1 MQVHAMAQWMRGAAD
16 ALSRATL
23 FTDSASEGFGV
34 LPFVHH
40 DYKYI
45 TSLQDS

>member
-1 MQVHAMAQWMRGAAD
+1 MAQWMRGAAD

-23 FTDSASEGFGV
+23 FTDSPTEGFSV

-40 DYKYI
+40 DHKYI

>member
-1 MQVHAMAQWMRGAAD
+1 MARWMRGAAD
-16 ALSRATL
+16 ALSCEAL
-23 FTDSASEGFGV
+23 FIDSPTDGFSV

-45 TSLQDS
+45 TSLQDC